1 MSSVKDNPY
10 FVEAQFQSDAWSN
23 LSKVKE
29 YFSRRHKS
37 KAAVEI
43 ESRIPSVQPARKD
56 LDKLRASNIVEFLQ
70 LMRVKQHWTDDFA
83 NAKMGLYECL
93 YMKNAKLYQGSSLF
107 HDIATDENKPPSKIA
122 NSVICLMHE
131 CGTTTRSYQMKV
143 PKKSNPL
150 TKEFVLWRI
159 TPYDLRNK

>member
-23 LSKVKE
+23 LSTVKE

-43 ESRIPSVQPARKD
+43 ESSIPSVQPVQKY
-56 LDKLRASNIVEFLQ
+56 LKNKRASNIAEFLK
-70 LMRVKQHWTDDFA
+70 LMGVKQHWTNDFA
-83 NAKMGLYECL
+83 NARMGLYECL
-93 YMKNAKLYQGSSLF
+93 YMKDAKLYQGSSLF
-107 HDIATDENKPPSKIA
+107 HDIASDENKPPSKIA

-131 CGTTTRSYQMKV
+131 CGIETRSYQMKV
-143 PKKSNPL
+143 PKKSNPS
-150 TKEFVLWRI
+150 TKEYVLWRI
-159 TPYDLRNK
+159 TPYDLRKQ